1 MLRIGW
7 NPVSPPS
14 APAPGLY
21 PRNVFAVPSIIHGA
35 TIPGPGTPATTNA
48 VAGAV
53 AAADF
58 LKADLIVVATVTGRT
73 ALALSRMR
81 GKVPIIAFTDRE
93 EVSRRMCLYWGV
105 TPQLNRSVAQS
116 PDSLLKHVIAW
127 GRRNGILESG
137 SRVIL
142 VGHAAWLGETHDLM
156 MVHVV
161 P

>member
-1 MLRIGW
+1 MTR
-7 NPVSPPS
+7 
-14 APAPGLY
+14 
-21 PRNVFAVPSIIHGA
+21 
-35 TIPGPGTPATTNA
+35 
-48 VAGAV
+48 GAV